1 MARARVVAQIE
12 QVQTEDVLDM
22 QGIGQGRRQMHRKLD
37 RTMWRDRQVGLG
49 AQGRDLR
56 EFGDAAHL
64 PHIGLQVIRRIAA
77 DIVPE
82 VEPVAELRAQ
92 AW

>member
-1 MARARVVAQIE
+1 VAQIE
-12 QVQTEDVLDM
+12 QVQTEK
-22 QGIGQGRRQMHRKLD
+22 GIGQGRRQMHRKLD
-37 RTMWRDRQVGLG
+37 RAMWRDRQVGPG

-56 EFGDAAHL
+56 EFGDAVHL

-77 DIVPE
+77 DIVPD